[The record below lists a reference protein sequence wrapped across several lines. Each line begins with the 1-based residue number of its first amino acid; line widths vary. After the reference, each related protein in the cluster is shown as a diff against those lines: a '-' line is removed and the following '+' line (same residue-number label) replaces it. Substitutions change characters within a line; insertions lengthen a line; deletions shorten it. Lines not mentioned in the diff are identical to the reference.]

1 MPKYFI
7 RHYRNETL
15 AKAIIHTLY
24 DNGHRWGDPDWTK
37 DSTLLTGS
45 ITYEGYYFNTEN
57 KDAIISCSSYAYYI
71 REQANEYQELT
82 IDKFFALF
90 TKPTTILVKLNAKYT
105 AEVTKDRITV
115 GCQTFPHSIVADL
128 AKAQKAL
135 EI

>member
-37 DSTLLTGS
+37 DSTLLDES
-45 ITYEGYYFNTEN
+45 ITYEGYYFNTED
-57 KDAIISCSSYAYYI
+57 KDYTLSCSSYDYYN
-71 REQANEYQELT
+71 REQANKYQELT
-82 IDKFFALF
+82 IDKFFVLF
-90 TKPTTILVKLNAKYT
+90 TKPATILVKLNDKYT